1 MVQETEFLE
10 TFDGD
15 LIEKQDYIDM
25 LIALYQNAAYNGMTK
40 ITDFNVGSEA
50 YHLIDVMAGLLL
62 EYREYIDDNY
72 LCSMI
77 HTCEGE
83 FLDNF
88 GDLRGI
94 YRRNSSPSTG
104 IVRFYI
110 NSTKLT
116 NEEVIAEQGEQATE
130 EIIIPEDTVLSTSDS
145 ISFITTEEVKFET
158 GQYYV
163 DCEVLCEYE
172 GAYTNVSAE
181 SITLILDD
189 LTNAKIRV
197 LNPESLTEGEDIES
211 DDEYRMRI
219 LDAPNSH
226 PTGSLNWFQEI
237 AFVDE
242 NVASCIHDIKAS
254 KQGLNVDDDYDL
266 KLIFNPI
273 NKNEEAIVCS
283 GMTDLSDY
291 TVTPSECR
299 LRQFFAID
307 EYNIVGINLTYE
319 KATVKWVFAD
329 ISTTISGITY
339 NIDYNIYIN
348 IDQTNYPEATLETV
362 TPKIQEVVSTM
373 NYDAEIGIAFSPNTL
388 AVLVEEIDEISD
400 AVIYQRAV
408 DASDSS
414 NVKWGIVSDD
424 IEIPYNCVFQISSD
438 VNIIDRGPDTG
449 LIIDPST
456 TDEE

>member
-1 MVQETEFLE
+1 MVQETEFFE

-15 LIEKQDYIDM
+15 LVEKQDYIDM
-25 LIALYQNAAYNGMTK
+25 LIALYQNANYNGMTK

-50 YHLIDVMAGLLL
+50 YHLIDMLAGLLL

-116 NEEVIAEQGEQATE
+116 NEEVIAEEGEAATE

-145 ISFITTEEVKFET
+145 ISFITVDEVKFNP
-158 GQYYV
+158 GQYFV

-172 GAYTNVSAE
+172 GAYTNVAAE
-181 SITLILDD
+181 TITLILDE
-189 LTNAKIRV
+189 LPNAKVRV
-197 LNPESLTEGEDIES
+197 LNPDVLTEGEDIES

-242 NVASCIHDIKAS
+242 NVSSCIHDIKAS

-273 NKNEEAIVCS
+273 DKNEEAIVCS

-329 ISTTISGITY
+329 ITTTISGTTY
-339 NIDYNIYIN
+339 DIDYNIYVN

-373 NYDAEIGIAFSPNTL
+373 NYDAEIGLAFSPNTL

-408 DASDSS
+408 DASDST

>member
-1 MVQETEFLE
+1 MVQETEYLE

-25 LIALYQNAAYNGMTK
+25 LISLYQNAAYNGMTK

-130 EIIIPEDTVLSTSDS
+130 EITIPEDTVLSTSDS
-145 ISFITTEEVKFET
+145 ISFITVDEVKFDP
-158 GQYYV
+158 GQYFV

-172 GAYTNVSAE
+172 GTYTNVSAE
-181 SITLILDD
+181 TITLILDE
-189 LTNAKIRV
+189 LPNAKVRV
-197 LNPESLTEGEDIES
+197 LNPNVLTEGEDIES

-226 PTGSLNWFQEI
+226 PTGSLNWFQEL
-237 AFVDE
+237 AFVDG
-242 NVASCIHDIKAS
+242 NVSSCIHDIKAS

-266 KLIFNPI
+266 KIIFNPI
-273 NKNEEAIVCS
+273 DKNEEAIVCS

-329 ISTTISGITY
+329 ITTTISGTTY
-339 NIDYNIYIN
+339 DIDYNIYVN

>member
-15 LIEKQDYIDM
+15 LVEKQDFIDM
-25 LIALYQNAAYNGMTK
+25 LIALYQNANYNGMTK
-40 ITDFNVGSEA
+40 ITDFNAGSEA

-145 ISFITTEEVKFET
+145 ISFITVDEVKFDP
-158 GQYYV
+158 GQYFV

-181 SITLILDD
+181 TIILILDE
-189 LTNAKIRV
+189 LPNAKVRV
-197 LNPESLTEGEDIES
+197 LNPDSLTEGEDIES
-211 DDEYRMRI
+211 DDDYRMRI

-242 NVASCIHDIKAS
+242 NVAECIHDIKAS

-273 NKNEEAIVCS
+273 DKNEEAIVCS

-329 ISTTISGITY
+329 ITTTISGTTY
-339 NIDYNIYIN
+339 DIDYNIYVN

-362 TPKIQEVVSTM
+362 TPKIQEVVSNM

-408 DASDSS
+408 DASDST

>member
-15 LIEKQDYIDM
+15 LVQKQDYIDM
-25 LIALYQNAAYNGMTK
+25 LIALYQNANYNGMTK

-50 YHLIDVMAGLLL
+50 YHLIDMLAGLLL

-145 ISFITTEEVKFET
+145 ISFITVDEVKFEP
-158 GQYYV
+158 GQYFV

-172 GAYTNVSAE
+172 GAYTNVAAE
-181 SITLILDD
+181 TITLILDE
-189 LTNAKIRV
+189 LPNAKVRV
-197 LNPESLTEGEDIES
+197 LNPDPLTGGEDIES

-242 NVASCIHDIKAS
+242 NVAECIHDIKAS
-254 KQGLNVDDDYDL
+254 KQGLDVSEDYDL

-273 NKNEEAIVCS
+273 DKNEEAIVCS

-329 ISTTISGITY
+329 ITTTISGTTY
-339 NIDYNIYIN
+339 DIDYNIYVN

-362 TPKIQEVVSTM
+362 TPKIQEVVSTR
-373 NYDAEIGIAFSPNTL
+373 NYDAEIGLAFSPNTL

-408 DASDSS
+408 DASDST

>member
-1 MVQETEFLE
+1 MVQETEYLE

-15 LIEKQDYIDM
+15 LVEKQDYIDM

-40 ITDFNVGSEA
+40 ITDFNAGSEA
-50 YHLIDVMAGLLL
+50 YHLIDMMAGLLL

-116 NEEVIAEQGEQATE
+116 NEEVIAEQGEAAAE
-130 EIIIPEDTVLSTSDS
+130 EIIIPEDTVLSTLDS
-145 ISFITTEEVKFET
+145 ISFITVDEVKFAP
-158 GQYYV
+158 GQYFV

-181 SITLILDD
+181 TIILIVDELP
-189 LTNAKIRV
+189 NAKVRV
-197 LNPESLTEGEDIES
+197 LNPDVLTEGEDIES
-211 DDEYRMRI
+211 DDDYRMRI

-242 NVASCIHDIKAS
+242 NVAECIHDIKAS

-273 NKNEEAIVCS
+273 DKNEEAIVCS

-329 ISTTISGITY
+329 ISTTIDGTTY

-362 TPKIQEVVSTM
+362 TPKIQEVVSNM
-373 NYDAEIGIAFSPNTL
+373 NYDAEIGLAFSPNTL

-400 AVIYQRAV
+400 CVIYQRAV

>member
-25 LIALYQNAAYNGMTK
+25 LISLYQNAAYNGMTK

-62 EYREYIDDNY
+62 EYREYINDNY

-88 GDLRGI
+88 GDLRGV

-145 ISFITTEEVKFET
+145 ISFITVDEVKFNP
-158 GQYYV
+158 GQYFV

-181 SITLILDD
+181 TIILILDE
-189 LTNAKIRV
+189 LPNVKVRV
-197 LNPESLTEGEDIES
+197 LNPDALTEGEDIES
-211 DDEYRMRI
+211 DDDYRMRI

-242 NVASCIHDIKAS
+242 NVAECIHDIKAT
-254 KQGLNVDDDYDL
+254 KQGLDVSEDYDL

-273 NKNEEAIVCS
+273 DKNEEEIVCS

-291 TVTPSECR
+291 TITPSECR

-329 ISTTISGITY
+329 ISTTIGGTTY

-362 TPKIQEVVSTM
+362 TPKIQEVVSNM

-424 IEIPYNCVFQISSD
+424 IEIPYNCVYQISSD

>member
-1 MVQETEFLE
+1 MVQETEYLE

-25 LIALYQNAAYNGMTK
+25 LISLYQNANYNGMTK

-50 YHLIDVMAGLLL
+50 YHLIDMLAGLLL
-62 EYREYIDDNY
+62 EFREYIDDNY

-88 GDLRGI
+88 GDLRGV
-94 YRRNSSPSTG
+94 YRRNSSPSQG
-104 IVRFYI
+104 VVRFYL
-110 NSTKLT
+110 SPLKLT
-116 NEEVIAEQGEQATE
+116 NSEVISQQGEAAAE
-130 EIIIPEDTVLSTSDS
+130 EITIPEDTVLSTSDS

-163 DCEVLCEYE
+163 DCEVLCEYD

-189 LTNAKIRV
+189 LTNAKVRV
-197 LNPESLTEGEDIES
+197 LNPEALTEGEDIES

-242 NVASCIHDIKAS
+242 NVAESIHDIKAS
-254 KQGLNVDDDYDL
+254 KQGLDVSEDYDL

-273 NKNEEAIVCS
+273 NKNEEEIVCS

-291 TVTPSECR
+291 TITPSECR

-329 ISTTISGITY
+329 ISTTITGTTY

-373 NYDAEIGIAFSPNTL
+373 NYDAEIGLAFSPNTL

-408 DASDSS
+408 DASDST

-424 IEIPYNCVFQISSD
+424 IEIPYNCVYQISSD

>member
-1 MVQETEFLE
+1 MVQETEYLE

-15 LIEKQDYIDM
+15 LIEKQDYINM
-25 LIALYQNAAYNGMTK
+25 LIALYQNANYNGMTK

-50 YHLIDVMAGLLL
+50 YHLIDMLAGLLL

-94 YRRNSSPSTG
+94 YRRNSSPSQG
-104 IVRFYI
+104 VVRFYL
-110 NSTKLT
+110 SPLKLT
-116 NEEVIAEQGEQATE
+116 NSEVISQQGEAAAE

-163 DCEVLCEYE
+163 DVEVLCEYE

-181 SITLILDD
+181 SIILILDD
-189 LTNAKIRV
+189 LTNAKVRV
-197 LNPESLTEGEDIES
+197 LNPEALTEGEDIES

-242 NVASCIHDIKAS
+242 NVAECIHDIKAS
-254 KQGLNVDDDYDL
+254 KQGLDVSEDYDL

-273 NKNEEAIVCS
+273 NKNEEEIVCS

-329 ISTTISGITY
+329 ISTTISGTTY

-348 IDQTNYPEATLETV
+348 IDQTNYPEATLKTV
-362 TPKIQEVVSTM
+362 TPKIQEGVSTM

-408 DASDSS
+408 DASDST